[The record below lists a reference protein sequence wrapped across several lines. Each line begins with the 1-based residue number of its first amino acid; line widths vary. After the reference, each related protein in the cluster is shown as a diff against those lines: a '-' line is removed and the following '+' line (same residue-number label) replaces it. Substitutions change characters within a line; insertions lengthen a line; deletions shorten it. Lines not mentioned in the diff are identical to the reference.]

1 MIDVTIAVDRQRIHG
16 KLLPATSCEQRCP
29 AMLFVHG
36 WGDTQRRNLGIGK
49 QLHARGFVC
58 LTFNLRGHARTRA
71 QRDTVT
77 RAENLTD
84 VLAAYDLL
92 AARPDIDAERI
103 GVVGSSYGGYL
114 ATLLTAE
121 RKVRG
126 LALHAPAIYMD
137 ADFDRP
143 KRQLN
148 LDPRLAAYRRRAIS
162 PDANRALTAASRF
175 DGAVL
180 VVESEDDTVIPHQV
194 VANYLRAFA
203 SAPSLHH
210 EVLGGADHAL
220 SREAWRRAWGA
231 VVVDWAVRLSSS
243 APLSCAPS
251 RC

>member
-16 KLLPATSCEQRCP
+16 KLLPATREERGP

-36 WGDTQRRNLGIGK
+36 WGDTQRRNLGVGK

-77 RAENLTD
+77 RAQNLAD
-84 VLAAYDLL
+84 VRAAYDIL
-92 AARPDIDAERI
+92 AAGPDVDAGRI
-103 GVVGSSYGGYL
+103 GAVGSSYGGYL

-121 RKVRG
+121 RKVRA

-143 KRQLN
+143 KRELN
-148 LDPRLAAYRRRAIS
+148 LDPRLAAYRRRPLA

-175 DGAVL
+175 AGDVL
-180 VVESEDDTVIPHQV
+180 VVESEDDAIIPHPV
-194 VANYLRAFA
+194 VANYLHAFDA
-203 SAPSLHH
+203 SSSRRH
-210 EVLGGADHAL
+210 EVLAGADHAL
-220 SREAWRRAWGA
+220 SHEAWRRAWGA
-231 VVVDWAVRLSSS
+231 TLVDWAVTLTGS
-243 APLSCAPS
+243 APP
-251 RC
+251 